1 MRLDKY
7 LTNQG
12 IGSRSQVKELIKSKK
27 VFKFIFYVFLPLILG
42 SIVNLLFDTDNYSL
56 LNKPPL
62 SPPKIIFPIVWS
74 ILYLLMGI
82 SYYIISYEK
91 NTNKVSVLYYLQLGL
106 NIIWPILFFKFNLY
120 FLATLDIIFIIVTLV
135 NLIYEMYKIN
145 KTSGILNIP
154 YLLWLLFAFYLS
166 FGVYLL
172 N

>member
-1 MRLDKY
+1 M
-7 LTNQG
+7 
-12 IGSRSQVKELIKSKK
+12 
-27 VFKFIFYVFLPLILG
+27 FKFIFYVFLPLILG
-42 SIVNLLFDTDNYSL
+42 SIVSLLFDTSSYSL

-91 NTNKVSVLYYLQLGL
+91 NNKKVSVLYYLQLAL

-120 FLATLDIIFIIVTLV
+120 FLATLDIIFIIITLV

-166 FGVYLL
+166 FGVYLF

>member
-1 MRLDKY
+1 MF
-7 LTNQG
+7 
-12 IGSRSQVKELIKSKK
+12 E
-27 VFKFIFYVFLPLILG
+27 FIFYVFLPLILG
-42 SIVNLLFDTDNYSL
+42 SIVSLLFDTSSYSL

-91 NTNKVSVLYYLQLGL
+91 NNKKVSVLYYLQLAL

-120 FLATLDIIFIIVTLV
+120 FLATLDIVFIIVTLV

-166 FGVYLL
+166 FGTYLL

>member
-1 MRLDKY
+1 M
-7 LTNQG
+7 
-12 IGSRSQVKELIKSKK
+12 
-27 VFKFIFYVFLPLILG
+27 FKFIFYVFLPLILG
-42 SIVNLLFDTDNYSL
+42 SIVSLLFDTSSYSL

-91 NTNKVSVLYYLQLGL
+91 NNKKVSVLYYLQLSL

-166 FGVYLL
+166 FGVYLF

>member
-1 MRLDKY
+1 M
-7 LTNQG
+7 
-12 IGSRSQVKELIKSKK
+12 
-27 VFKFIFYVFLPLILG
+27 FKFIFYVFLPLILG
-42 SIVNLLFDTDNYSL
+42 SIVSLLFDTSSYSL

-91 NTNKVSVLYYLQLGL
+91 NNKKVSVLYYLQLSL

-166 FGVYLL
+166 FGTYLL
-172 N
+172 NEHKLNF

>member
-1 MRLDKY
+1 M
-7 LTNQG
+7 
-12 IGSRSQVKELIKSKK
+12 
-27 VFKFIFYVFLPLILG
+27 FKFIFYVFLPLILG
-42 SIVNLLFDTDNYSL
+42 SIVSLLFDTSSYSL

-91 NTNKVSVLYYLQLGL
+91 NINKVSVLYYLQLSL

-120 FLATLDIIFIIVTLV
+120 FLATLDIVFIIVTLV

-172 N
+172 Y

>member
-1 MRLDKY
+1 M
-7 LTNQG
+7 
-12 IGSRSQVKELIKSKK
+12 
-27 VFKFIFYVFLPLILG
+27 FKFIFYVFLPLILG
-42 SIVNLLFDTDNYSL
+42 SIVSLLFDTSSYSL

-91 NTNKVSVLYYLQLGL
+91 NNKKVSVLYYLQLSL

-120 FLATLDIIFIIVTLV
+120 FLATLDIVFIIVTLV

-172 N
+172 Y

>member
-1 MRLDKY
+1 M
-7 LTNQG
+7 
-12 IGSRSQVKELIKSKK
+12 
-27 VFKFIFYVFLPLILG
+27 FKFIFYVFLPLILG
-42 SIVNLLFDTDNYSL
+42 SIVSLLFDTSSYSL

-91 NTNKVSVLYYLQLGL
+91 NNKKVSVLYYLQLSL

-172 N
+172 Y

>member
-1 MRLDKY
+1 M
-7 LTNQG
+7 
-12 IGSRSQVKELIKSKK
+12 
-27 VFKFIFYVFLPLILG
+27 FKFIFYVFLPLILG
-42 SIVNLLFDTDNYSL
+42 SIVSLLFDTSSYSL

-91 NTNKVSVLYYLQLGL
+91 NNKKVSVLYYLQLSL

-120 FLATLDIIFIIVTLV
+120 FLATLDIVFIIVTLV

-166 FGVYLL
+166 FGTYLL